1 MLMNILFSFSGNW
14 SLQMFKI
21 LFTKKRKWKI
31 ERKVKNQFV
40 KTGTNFPIKIIYK
53 GSANRLLISKND
65 RKMNRTKD
73 IVSDGNEIKSVKKVQ
88 NLM

>member
-1 MLMNILFSFSGNW
+1 MLMNIWFSFSGNW

-21 LFTKKRKWKI
+21 LFTKNENGRK

-40 KTGTNFPIKIIYK
+40 KTETNFPIKIIYK

-73 IVSDGNEIKSVKKVQ
+73 IVSDENEIKSVKKVQ

>member
-1 MLMNILFSFSGNW
+1 MNILFSFSGNW

-21 LFTKKRKWKI
+21 LFTKNENGRK

-40 KTGTNFPIKIIYK
+40 KTGTNFPIEIICK

-73 IVSDGNEIKSVKKVQ
+73 IVSDENEIKSVKKCKI
-88 NLM
+88 

>member
-14 SLQMFKI
+14 SLQMLKI
-21 LFTKKRKWKI
+21 LFTKNENGRK

-40 KTGTNFPIKIIYK
+40 KTGTNFPIKIIYQ
-53 GSANRLLISKND
+53 GSANRLSISKND

-73 IVSDGNEIKSVKKVQ
+73 IVSDENEIKSVKKVQ